1 MRDFRIV
8 IAGHGGFP
16 SGLLSAAQLICGQ
29 LDEVRTVELQPSDT
43 PESFHERLLAAM
55 PASHDHPVLLLTD
68 LVGGTPHNM
77 CLLLA
82 RRRPTAVLISGV
94 NLAVLME
101 AAMSLDALEADAVER
116 LVEGGKDALAEVT
129 SRLASR
135 SP

>member
-1 MRDFRIV
+1 MRGFRIV

-16 SGLLSAAQLICGQ
+16 DGLLSAAQLICGS
-29 LDEVRTVELQPSDT
+29 LEDVHAVGLQPDDT
-43 PESFHERLLAAM
+43 PEAFHERLLAAA
-55 PASHDHPVLLLTD
+55 PASDEPVLLLTD

-82 RRRPTAVLISGV
+82 RRRPSAVLISGV

-101 AAMSLDALEADAVER
+101 AAMSLDALDAASVER
-116 LVEGGKDALAEVT
+116 LVESGRAALDQAS
-129 SRLASR
+129 SRLAAR